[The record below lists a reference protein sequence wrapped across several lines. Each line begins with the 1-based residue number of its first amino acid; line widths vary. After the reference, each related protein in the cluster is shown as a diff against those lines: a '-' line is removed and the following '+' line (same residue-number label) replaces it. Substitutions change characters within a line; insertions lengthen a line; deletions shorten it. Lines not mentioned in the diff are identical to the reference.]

1 MIAAAITRRLNV
13 DPLMRTRLGGASVT
27 GTLTPFPTPL
37 GSQQNS
43 TFAQAQAPA
52 EPSIVS
58 LSLWRTILTV
68 PSQPYTDCA
77 ALYRQAYDKWR
88 LLVYNRTHHVD
99 THCAGRRPTFRFY

>member
-1 MIAAAITRRLNV
+1 ML
-13 DPLMRTRLGGASVT
+13 RTRPGGPSVNV
-27 GTLTPFPTPL
+27 TLTPFPTTV
-37 GSQQNS
+37 GAKQNS

-68 PSQPYTDCA
+68 TSQPYTDCA
-77 ALYRQAYDKWR
+77 ALNRQAYDKWR